1 MLLLMFGLGA
11 AFGAVVGG
19 VFVLRHSHSFRRK
32 LADEMRH
39 ELVDE
44 FSQRFRHI
52 ENQLDYLESAIKL
65 QLLNMYDTGVP
76 VPRLPGSR
84 AG

>member
-11 AFGAVVGG
+11 ALGALVGG
-19 VFVLRHSHSFRRK
+19 VFTLRHSHAFRRK

-65 QLLNMYDTGVP
+65 QLLSSYDTGVP
-76 VPRLPGSR
+76 APRLPGSR
-84 AG
+84 AS